1 MKFFI
6 QVVLKIHLIWMRI
19 RIWILDPHWEKV
31 DPDPGY
37 FFKGGGAKRITL
49 RKIKTVIKQYLEL

>member
-6 QVVLKIHLIWMRI
+6 QAVLKIHLILMRI
-19 RIWILDPHWEKV
+19 WIWILDPHWEKV

-37 FFKGGGAKRITL
+37 FFKGGGG
-49 RKIKTVIKQYLEL
+49 KTYYSSEN

>member
-37 FFKGGGAKRITL
+37 DDP
-49 RKIKTVIKQYLEL
+49 